1 MQWRKYSAQNSTFP
15 APGASYAWRV
25 KHTVT
30 MNRPYNKL
38 RGMRGF
44 SLIELLIVISII
56 LIILA
61 IALPRFN
68 KAVMAGREMAA
79 QATVKTLHS
88 AEAQYY
94 STYGKYPES
103 LAQLGKPTSGAASAA
118 AADLVGAD
126 LAKGEK
132 QGYKYNVQ
140 ATPTGY
146 SINADPVTFG
156 NSGSRTF
163 YSDQSGEIHAHNGA
177 EPATASDPEIK

>member
-1 MQWRKYSAQNSTFP
+1 
-15 APGASYAWRV
+15 V
-25 KHTVT
+25 EITV
-30 MNRPYNKL
+30 NKK
-38 RGMRGF
+38 RGLRGF

-68 KAVMAGREMAA
+68 KATMASREMAA
-79 QATVKTLHS
+79 QATVRTLHA

-103 LAQLGKPTSGAASAA
+103 LSQLGKPTSGASTAA
-118 AADLVGAD
+118 AADLVGTD

-132 QGYKYNVQ
+132 QGYKYTIQ
-140 ATPTGY
+140 TTPTGY
-146 SINADPVTFG
+146 SINADPVAYNNT
-156 NSGSRTF
+156 GSRTF
-163 YSDQSGEIHAHNGA
+163 FSDQTQEIHAHSGA